1 MTLPPAAAQR
11 WERPEIHKAPP
22 GFWKRQLAGDVL
34 AIAAHGDVA
43 VLKQLLAEQPEV
55 LNQRGSHG
63 RTLLWEAVRA
73 GRTPAVRLLIEAGA
87 NLMLT
92 GSYNNESVVQLTPAA
107 AARYYKRDGAAALLA
122 THGLHE
128 DVFRLAF
135 QGDREGVARELAA
148 QPELFNAGDPCDEIY
163 LTPLIACAIAGGQA
177 DVAQDL
183 LARGALVPPYSAQL
197 LYYATRLGR
206 VDLIKLL
213 LSSGA
218 DIRALES
225 GTFMTTHL
233 PALILLLERGAP
245 VNNIGRNGFPPLVY
259 LARADKGRRMDV
271 MQLLLSN
278 GADVNGRGPHG
289 RTALHLAA
297 AAGNTRMMT
306 MLLTNGA
313 EIGIED
319 DDGKTA
325 LQLAR
330 SAGKTQSVGLLKS
343 ATRPTKME

>member
-1 MTLPPAAAQR
+1 MTLPPIVAQR
-11 WERPEIHKAPP
+11 WERPEIYEAPP
-22 GFWKRQLAGDVL
+22 GFWKRQLSGDVL

-87 NLMLT
+87 DLT
-92 GSYNNESVVQLTPAA
+92 LTCGDNNESVVQLTPAA
-107 AARYYKRDGAAALLA
+107 AARYYKRDGPAALLA
-122 THGLHE
+122 ALGLRE

-135 QGDREGVARELAA
+135 QGDREDVKRELAA
-148 QPELFNAGDPCDEIY
+148 QPALLDAEDPCDQIY
-163 LTPLIACAIAGGQA
+163 LTPLIAYAIAGGRA
-177 DVAQDL
+177 DIAQDL
-183 LARGALVPPYSAQL
+183 LARGAQVSSYSAQL
-197 LYYATRLGR
+197 LYFATRLGR
-206 VDLIKLL
+206 VDLIDLL
-213 LSSGA
+213 LSGGA
-218 DIRALES
+218 DIRAVDS
-225 GTFMTTHL
+225 GTYMTTHL

-245 VNNIGRNGFPPLVY
+245 VNNVGRNGFPPLVY

-343 ATRPTKME
+343 VARTTRTA